1 MKHEMFG
8 VFLSALVVIATAVQA
23 AMCPLGSQSVCTPI
37 TASSIIFGLLGLV
50 CLGACTALYFDRK
63 NEDRNGNI
71 PENAQQDG

>member
-8 VFLSALVVIATAVQA
+8 ILLSALVVIATAVQA
-23 AMCPLGSQSVCTPI
+23 AMCPLGSQSICTPI

-50 CLGACTALYFDRK
+50 CLGACIALYFDRK
-63 NEDRNGNI
+63 SENRNGNI